1 MRCRVG
7 TLLPDALQGS
17 AERVVVSRAGLAH
30 QAEHDL
36 LALGLGHAA
45 TGAPAAPGTGR
56 AGRLWAGGGGKA
68 GLYAAS
74 TVEACSIPSRHGS
87 VVSTLRPRMAAASH
101 GRLLLGAATAS
112 ATCYLLWRFY
122 RRRQSGARPVASEQ
136 LQLHEEADTSLRRW
150 AAVISTSTTRTLR
163 LHPDRPCRYD
173 GFVRPRSEI
182 VFQFELPASSSAR
195 GVQVRALDASG
206 DSLRLYWRAGEAARP
221 ADGVY
226 DGCCTHPPLYFE
238 WRAAAGQAAPPA
250 QSAGCTL
257 YVTLVNQQGPQAAR
271 CSITA
276 TPLAPG
282 RGRAQPPAPA
292 DGAVAG
298 TSPPASPPLSPPS
311 VAARRLAKLSIVPQ
325 VPPG

>member
-1 MRCRVG
+1 
-7 TLLPDALQGS
+7 
-17 AERVVVSRAGLAH
+17 
-30 QAEHDL
+30 
-36 LALGLGHAA
+36 
-45 TGAPAAPGTGR
+45 
-56 AGRLWAGGGGKA
+56 
-68 GLYAAS
+68 
-74 TVEACSIPSRHGS
+74 
-87 VVSTLRPRMAAASH
+87 MAAASH

-136 LQLHEEADTSLRRW
+136 LQLHEEADTLLRRW
-150 AAVISTSTTRTLR
+150 APVISSSTTRSLR

-182 VFQFELPASSSAR
+182 VFQLELPASSSAR

-221 ADGVY
+221 ADRVY
-226 DGCCTHPPLYFE
+226 DGCCTHPPLRFE
-238 WRAAAGQAAPPA
+238 WRAAAGQAAVPA
-250 QSAGCTL
+250 QSAAGTL

-276 TPLAPG
+276 TLLAPG
-282 RGRAQPPAPA
+282 RGRAHPPAPA

-298 TSPPASPPLSPPS
+298 TSPPASPPLSTPS
-311 VAARRLAKLSIVPQ
+311 VTAQRLGSIVPKVRVLRALGALGGAPTNSGEQ
-325 VPPG
+325 PLSERLVEARNHPYSGGGPPPESDELAAADWRRPATLTLTLTLTLALTLSLTLTLTLTLGS

>member
-1 MRCRVG
+1 
-7 TLLPDALQGS
+7 
-17 AERVVVSRAGLAH
+17 
-30 QAEHDL
+30 
-36 LALGLGHAA
+36 
-45 TGAPAAPGTGR
+45 
-56 AGRLWAGGGGKA
+56 
-68 GLYAAS
+68 
-74 TVEACSIPSRHGS
+74 
-87 VVSTLRPRMAAASH
+87 MAAASH

-136 LQLHEEADTSLRRW
+136 LQLHEEADTLLRRW
-150 AAVISTSTTRTLR
+150 APVISSSTTRSLR

-182 VFQFELPASSSAR
+182 VFQLELPASSSAR

-206 DSLRLYWRAGEAARP
+206 DSLRLYWRAGEAP

-226 DGCCTHPPLYFE
+226 DGGCTHPPLYFE
-238 WRAAAGQAAPPA
+238 WRAAAGQAAVPS
-250 QSAGCTL
+250 QSAAGTL
-257 YVTLVNQQGPQAAR
+257 YVTLVNQHGPQAAR

-276 TPLAPG
+276 TLLAPG
-282 RGRAQPPAPA
+282 RGRAHPPAPA

-298 TSPPASPPLSPPS
+298 TSPPASLPQSTRS
-311 VAARRLAKLSIVPQ
+311 VAAQRLASIVPQ

>member
-1 MRCRVG
+1 MPAW
-7 TLLPDALQGS
+7 LI
-17 AERVVVSRAGLAH
+17 SRSTTCL
-30 QAEHDL
+30 L
-36 LALGLGHAA
+36 LALAMPRRGHQRRPARGELGLWEGTPADC
-45 TGAPAAPGTGR
+45 GAQRSRLADPVSAP
-56 AGRLWAGGGGKA
+56 
-68 GLYAAS
+68 
-74 TVEACSIPSRHGS
+74 GS
-87 VVSTLRPRMAAASH
+87 VVCTLRPRMAAASH

-122 RRRQSGARPVASEQ
+122 RRRRSGARPVASEQ

-150 AAVISTSTTRTLR
+150 AAVISRSTTRTLR

-182 VFQFELPASSSAR
+182 VFQFELPASSSSR

-257 YVTLVNQQGPQAAR
+257 YVTLVNEQGPQAAR

-325 VPPG
+325 VPPGKG